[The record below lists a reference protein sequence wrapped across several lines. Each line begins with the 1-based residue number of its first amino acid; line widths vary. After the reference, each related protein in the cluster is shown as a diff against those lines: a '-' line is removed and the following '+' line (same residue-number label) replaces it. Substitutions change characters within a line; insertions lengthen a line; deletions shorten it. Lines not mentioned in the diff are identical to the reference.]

1 VMWDDTGKKSESMP
15 TADAV
20 LEGAASWT
28 LSAQHAQLLA
38 ESSSDAAGVA
48 KHLTSGPTVALVL
61 ERHGAVDKWRLL
73 CGPEDPEGAKISAPT
88 TLRARLGTSVVKNAV
103 HAPMAAAEADAQIN
117 AMFPMPDL
125 RLPRTLVVIQP
136 PLVKAGGVA
145 EVVLDLMN
153 QGFAV
158 VKSKELTVSEVR
170 AEGFYASHRGKP
182 LFRKFV
188 KQLTSGPCVLLVLC
202 RREAVTTCAAVLRRR
217 MTKMGVKADV
227 PPIHSSVSDSAAE
240 FEVGYFFPDLPSDP
254 LPSPDQIADFVM
266 RRGTTAST
274 GNLNPPETR
283 AGLTMDGTMQQ
294 FLSQGLVALCQ
305 EQLAGLDAVKAL
317 SGWMLKNNP
326 NQPEVEEPMEIEAT
340 GTLTGVEKTEEYAP
354 AGKAVSGEVY
364 LVEEPPLPGAIAV
377 SSTPVVVEVDTD
389 EIAVTVAPMFSSPP
403 VVILVIGSPGT
414 GKTTLCARLAKSLG
428 YCHLPVEDLIAAEV
442 EAATPMGLDI
452 AVAQDKKVPIPFK
465 PLKAVLAAAM
475 QASPAGTRFLLDGFA
490 GSDQDVLKFEQEV
503 AEISCVLYLSAPP
516 EQAKERLMKRAQ
528 EMRTGETEAAVA
540 ALVDAD
546 NHFSAIFDYYVGIG
560 RGRLVNAAGSADDSF
575 AIAAT
580 CLKPHIV
587 SLLAGPGGSSLRI
600 CEALEVN
607 GFSCVN
613 PEALVAEF
621 AQQASAQARATKQL
635 LDAGQDPEPAVV
647 LPLVLTALR
656 AAVAR
661 SQNRIVLMNYP
672 LTAEDNESLESRF
685 PCDHQFVWL
694 QATRAEAMDLDS
706 VVERETGIGSLLE
719 SERNAARHFG
729 PAVQGLIKA
738 MEVKKCLSKVP
749 CSLAVAKP
757 GPGTALERVKAAVLA
772 EVRRAVLPSSILV
785 VGAPA
790 SGRTTFANKWS
801 ERSADTMHLDV
812 LELLDKELERKT
824 RRGQQ
829 MAAML
834 AEGKSIPAS
843 FIVSLVT
850 ELLSAVGVRSAI
862 FEGFPRRVE
871 DIPAL
876 EGGFSIERVF
886 SLDASG
892 DSLAKCKQR
901 YTEAGGKEDV
911 FDALAKGMGLITAHF
926 AMTGRLTPVPLS
938 SETTAEDVYNAA
950 VQATRP
956 GFFAIIGAPCSG
968 KSAQCAELSKAL
980 GFEVV
985 TKAMVVEEALQAGGA
1000 TAAAIQSSPNKQSP
1014 HAKVLCDA
1022 LAAYTTSRIAS
1033 AYILDDFIED
1043 QEGLQVL
1050 AQRFGFPKLL
1060 VRLEVPEE
1068 QLNARAEARATAAE
1082 ADFDADAAGAKITE
1096 RNDKLNAITSN
1107 KCLKVTALG
1116 GPVDNDQEEA
1126 QLPARVQT
1134 VHKEI
1139 AQMLKPR
1146 VHVLVTAVTDPDLC
1160 RRIGAQMCNA
1170 GRTRGMAMVDGQKS
1184 LDAFKTTKSIELHR
1198 AGDDSFTPLPLWE
1211 AALKDAF
1218 KSNPLGEYVLVNF
1231 LSDRITSYPT
1241 VQDQIDLLQDLAL
1254 VESFVVVEVEKP
1266 AVAKLSRISDEA
1278 AEAAMLVKDA
1288 IREHV
1293 RIEFQ
1298 ATETRPKSPVVILPP
1313 SEGAPEE
1320 YNGSTAATAKS
1331 LCFAVAGHFV
1341 AAIRK
1346 G

>member
-1 VMWDDTGKKSESMP
+1 
-15 TADAV
+15 
-20 LEGAASWT
+20 
-28 LSAQHAQLLA
+28 
-38 ESSSDAAGVA
+38 
-48 KHLTSGPTVALVL
+48 
-61 ERHGAVDKWRLL
+61 
-73 CGPEDPEGAKISAPT
+73 
-88 TLRARLGTSVVKNAV
+88 
-103 HAPMAAAEADAQIN
+103 
-117 AMFPMPDL
+117 
-125 RLPRTLVVIQP
+125 
-136 PLVKAGGVA
+136 
-145 EVVLDLMN
+145 
-153 QGFAV
+153 
-158 VKSKELTVSEVR
+158 
-170 AEGFYASHRGKP
+170 
-182 LFRKFV
+182 
-188 KQLTSGPCVLLVLC
+188 
-202 RREAVTTCAAVLRRR
+202 
-217 MTKMGVKADV
+217 
-227 PPIHSSVSDSAAE
+227 
-240 FEVGYFFPDLPSDP
+240 
-254 LPSPDQIADFVM
+254 
-266 RRGTTAST
+266 
-274 GNLNPPETR
+274 
-283 AGLTMDGTMQQ
+283 
-294 FLSQGLVALCQ
+294 
-305 EQLAGLDAVKAL
+305 
-317 SGWMLKNNP
+317 
-326 NQPEVEEPMEIEAT
+326 
-340 GTLTGVEKTEEYAP
+340 
-354 AGKAVSGEVY
+354 
-364 LVEEPPLPGAIAV
+364 
-377 SSTPVVVEVDTD
+377 
-389 EIAVTVAPMFSSPP
+389 
-403 VVILVIGSPGT
+403 
-414 GKTTLCARLAKSLG
+414 
-428 YCHLPVEDLIAAEV
+428 
-442 EAATPMGLDI
+442 
-452 AVAQDKKVPIPFK
+452 
-465 PLKAVLAAAM
+465 
-475 QASPAGTRFLLDGFA
+475 
-490 GSDQDVLKFEQEV
+490 
-503 AEISCVLYLSAPP
+503 
-516 EQAKERLMKRAQ
+516 
-528 EMRTGETEAAVA
+528 
-540 ALVDAD
+540 
-546 NHFSAIFDYYVGIG
+546 
-560 RGRLVNAAGSADDSF
+560 
-575 AIAAT
+575 
-580 CLKPHIV
+580 
-587 SLLAGPGGSSLRI
+587 
-600 CEALEVN
+600 
-607 GFSCVN
+607 
-613 PEALVAEF
+613 VAEF